1 MRRTG
6 GTETSKYPEEK
17 KSTEIPKVAASEIG
31 LALKL
36 LMRQTNTLE
45 SVAIKGD
52 SPVVDI
58 SSSVKSSRAGHVISC
73 LNMGGPSS
81 KAKYY

>member
-31 LALKL
+31 LALKP
-36 LMRQTNTLE
+36 LMRQVKVLE
-45 SVAIKGD
+45 SSAIQGD
-52 SPVVDI
+52 SPVTD
-58 SSSVKSSRAGHVISC
+58 SAF
-73 LNMGGPSS
+73 
-81 KAKYY
+81 

>member
-17 KSTEIPKVAASEIG
+17 KSIEIPKVAASEIG

-36 LMRQTNTLE
+36 YIRQVKVLE
-45 SVAIKGD
+45 RTAKQGD
-52 SPVVDI
+52 SPVTGSVC
-58 SSSVKSSRAGHVISC
+58 SVKSSRAGHVISC